1 MNSWLRWKQRKKNTF
16 GSRQCSLLPQPQ
28 TWEKGIIL
36 NQNIFDEIQ
45 SDIHSTAYRRRHR
58 YIEDEV
64 VVDGMTYK
72 VISVVPF
79 ADGNFHPETV
89 QDKLKY
95 LINGKKS

>member
-1 MNSWLRWKQRKKNTF
+1 MAADNV
-16 GSRQCSLLPQPQ
+16 SLLPQPPIG
-28 TWEKGIIL
+28 EKGIIL
-36 NQNIFDEIQ
+36 NQNIFDDIQ

-72 VISVVPF
+72 VISVLPF
-79 ADGNFHPETV
+79 SDGNYHPETV

>member
-1 MNSWLRWKQRKKNTF
+1 MAAGNV
-16 GSRQCSLLPQPQ
+16 SLLPHPPIG
-28 TWEKGIIL
+28 EKGIIL
-36 NQNIFDEIQ
+36 NQNIFDDIQ

-58 YIEDEV
+58 YLEDEV

-72 VISVVPF
+72 VVSVVPK
-79 ADGNFHPETV
+79 ADGIYRPESV

>member
-1 MNSWLRWKQRKKNTF
+1 MAAGNV
-16 GSRQCSLLPQPQ
+16 SLLSHPPIG
-28 TWEKGIIL
+28 EKGKPL
-36 NQNIFDEIQ
+36 KNNMFDQIQ

-58 YIEDEV
+58 YIEDAV

-72 VISVVPF
+72 VASVVPV
-79 ADGNFHPETV
+79 ADGSYRPETV

>member
-1 MNSWLRWKQRKKNTF
+1 MNSSLNWKPRKNTL

-36 NQNIFDEIQ
+36 NHNIFDEIQ

-64 VVDGMTYK
+64 AVDGMTYK

-79 ADGNFHPETV
+79 ADGNYRPETV

-95 LINGKKS
+95 LINDKKS

>member
-1 MNSWLRWKQRKKNTF
+1 MAADNV
-16 GSRQCSLLPQPQ
+16 SLLPQPPIG
-28 TWEKGIIL
+28 EKGIIL
-36 NQNIFDEIQ
+36 NQNIFDDIQ

-72 VISVVPF
+72 VVSVLPF
-79 ADGNFHPETV
+79 SDGDYRPETI

-95 LINGKKS
+95 LINGKIS

>member
-1 MNSWLRWKQRKKNTF
+1 MAAGNV
-16 GSRQCSLLPQPQ
+16 SLLPQPQ
-28 TWEKGIIL
+28 TWVKGIIL
-36 NQNIFDEIQ
+36 NQNNFDEIQ

-64 VVDGMTYK
+64 AVDGMTYK

-79 ADGNFHPETV
+79 ADGNYRPETV
-89 QDKLKY
+89 HDKLKY

>member
-1 MNSWLRWKQRKKNTF
+1 MSSLRSWKPRKKNTL
-16 GSRQCSLLPQPQ
+16 GSRQCSLLPQSQ
-28 TWEKGIIL
+28 TWEKGKIL
-36 NQNIFDEIQ
+36 SQNIFDEIQ

-64 VVDGMTYK
+64 VVDGMAYK
-72 VISVVPF
+72 VISVVPK
-79 ADGNFHPETV
+79 ADGSYRPETV

>member
-1 MNSWLRWKQRKKNTF
+1 MAAGNV
-16 GSRQCSLLPQPQ
+16 SLLPQSQ

-64 VVDGMTYK
+64 VVEGMTYK
-72 VISVVPF
+72 VVSVVPKS
-79 ADGNFHPETV
+79 DVSYCPETV

>member
-1 MNSWLRWKQRKKNTF
+1 MKY
-16 GSRQCSLLPQPQ
+16 
-28 TWEKGIIL
+28 
-36 NQNIFDEIQ
+36 NIFDDIQ

-58 YIEDEV
+58 YFEDDV

-72 VISVVPF
+72 VISVVPKV
-79 ADGNFHPETV
+79 DGSYRPETV

>member
-1 MNSWLRWKQRKKNTF
+1 MSSWLRWKLRKKNTS

-28 TWEKGIIL
+28 TWEKGKRL

-64 VVDGMTYK
+64 MVDGMTYK

-79 ADGNFHPETV
+79 ADGNYHPETV

>member
-1 MNSWLRWKQRKKNTF
+1 M
-16 GSRQCSLLPQPQ
+16 
-28 TWEKGIIL
+28 
-36 NQNIFDEIQ
+36 NQNIFDDIQ

-72 VISVVPF
+72 VVSVLPF
-79 ADGNFHPETV
+79 SDGDYRPETI

>member
-1 MNSWLRWKQRKKNTF
+1 MAADDVN
-16 GSRQCSLLPQPQ
+16 LLPQSQ

-45 SDIHSTAYRRRHR
+45 SDIHSTAYRRRHC

-72 VISVVPF
+72 VVSVVPKS
-79 ADGNFHPETV
+79 DGSYCPETV

>member
-1 MNSWLRWKQRKKNTF
+1 MAASNV
-16 GSRQCSLLPQPQ
+16 SLLPEPQ

-58 YIEDEV
+58 YIEDAV
-64 VVDGMTYK
+64 VVYGMTYK
-72 VISVVPF
+72 VISVLPF
-79 ADGNFHPETV
+79 SDGDYCPETV
-89 QDKLKY
+89 QEKLKY

>member
-1 MNSWLRWKQRKKNTF
+1 MSFWQNWKPMKKNTL
-16 GSRQCSLLPQPQ
+16 GSRQCSLLPQPE

-36 NQNIFDEIQ
+36 NQNIFDDIQ

-72 VISVVPF
+72 VVSVVPK
-79 ADGNFHPETV
+79 ADGSYRPETV
-89 QDKLKY
+89 QDKLNY
-95 LINGKKS
+95 LLNGKKS

>member
-1 MNSWLRWKQRKKNTF
+1 MNSWLNWKPRKKNTL
-16 GSRQCSLLPQPQ
+16 GSRHCSLLSQPQ

-36 NQNIFDEIQ
+36 KHNIFDDIQ
-45 SDIHSTAYRRRHR
+45 RDIHSTAYRRRHR

-72 VISVVPF
+72 VVSVVPK
-79 ADGNFHPETV
+79 ADGSYCPETV

>member
-1 MNSWLRWKQRKKNTF
+1 MAA
-16 GSRQCSLLPQPQ
+16 GYVSLLPQPQ

-36 NQNIFDEIQ
+36 NRNIFDEIQ
-45 SDIHSTAYRRRHR
+45 ADIHSTAYRRRHR

-72 VISVVPF
+72 VVSVVPN
-79 ADGNFHPETV
+79 ADGGYRPETV
-89 QDKLKY
+89 QEKLKY

>member
-1 MNSWLRWKQRKKNTF
+1 MAADNV
-16 GSRQCSLLPQPQ
+16 SLLPQPE
-28 TWEKGIIL
+28 TWEKGVIL

-72 VISVVPF
+72 VISVLPF
-79 ADGNFHPETV
+79 SDGNYHPETV

>member
-1 MNSWLRWKQRKKNTF
+1 M
-16 GSRQCSLLPQPQ
+16 
-28 TWEKGIIL
+28 
-36 NQNIFDEIQ
+36 NQNNFDDIQ

-58 YIEDEV
+58 YIEDAI

-72 VISVVPF
+72 IVSVVPV
-79 ADGNFHPETV
+79 ADGSYRPETV

>member
-1 MNSWLRWKQRKKNTF
+1 MNSWLNWKPRKKNTH
-16 GSRQCSLLPQPQ
+16 GSRQCKPAATTPNLG
-28 TWEKGIIL
+28 ERDNL
-36 NQNIFDEIQ
+36 NHNIFDDIQ

-72 VISVVPF
+72 VVSVVPK
-79 ADGNFHPETV
+79 ADGSYRPETV

>member
-1 MNSWLRWKQRKKNTF
+1 MAASNV
-16 GSRQCSLLPQPQ
+16 SLLPEPQ

-58 YIEDEV
+58 YIEDAV

-72 VISVVPF
+72 VISVLPF
-79 ADGNFHPETV
+79 SDGDYCPETV
-89 QDKLKY
+89 QKKLKY

>member
-1 MNSWLRWKQRKKNTF
+1 MAADNV
-16 GSRQCSLLPQPQ
+16 SLLSPPPIG
-28 TWEKGIIL
+28 EKGIIL
-36 NQNIFDEIQ
+36 NENIFDEIQ
-45 SDIHSTAYRRRHR
+45 TDIHSTAYRRRHH

-72 VISVVPF
+72 VVSVVPK
-79 ADGNFHPETV
+79 ADGSYCPETV

>member
-1 MNSWLRWKQRKKNTF
+1 MNSWLNWKPRKKNTL
-16 GSRQCSLLPQPQ
+16 GSRQCSLLSQPQ

-72 VISVVPF
+72 VVSVLPF
-79 ADGNFHPETV
+79 SDGDYRPETI

>member
-1 MNSWLRWKQRKKNTF
+1 MNH
-16 GSRQCSLLPQPQ
+16 
-28 TWEKGIIL
+28 
-36 NQNIFDEIQ
+36 NIFDEIQ

-72 VISVVPF
+72 VVSVVPK
-79 ADGNFHPETV
+79 ADGNYRPETV
-89 QDKLKY
+89 KDKLKY